1 MDDQLNFQIYS
12 RKVFGFSMLISS
24 FITLLFPLAA
34 KANFYLAVTARIVL
48 GVFHSVAFPAMAGAW
63 GAWAPPLERT
73 K

>member
-1 MDDQLNFQIYS
+1 
-12 RKVFGFSMLISS
+12 MLISS
-24 FITLLFPLAA
+24 FLTLLFPVAA
-34 KANFYLAVTARIVL
+34 KASFYLAVTARIVL